1 MKVLLRRG
9 VATAVAMGGI
19 LMPATGHST
28 PPRIERPGFDKVGP
42 TQSGDFSPRYFQKP
56 VREGETPAQ
65 AQKPWF
71 VRWIKTKAQLLNRL
85 SDPRKAVGAALRL
98 LDAMDQT
105 AGNSLPIGFEL
116 QESPLDALIENKK
129 LVDDKELKL
138 HFDRGRIRAGN
149 KQYKEAI
156 DDFNECIRRDP
167 TSAGCWAARGA
178 VWGAQGE
185 YEKAIRD
192 FDRAIQ
198 LQSKFAFA
206 YKARGLC
213 RLANRDAVGAAED
226 FEQLIAC
233 DPQAAAFAF
242 RGLAKMS
249 RIRYREAIGDF
260 DRARE
265 LDPNGP
271 QFLLWRAVARFNNR
285 EFAWAIEDLDQM
297 LALHPQY
304 AAQAIFFR
312 GLAWGQIGQT
322 AKAQV
327 DLHEAGRLDPSYLNQ
342 MHLLKAANLRF
353 VVSAKNMEWN
363 VVLVGQTRASRTS
376 PLFRPAPAVAAA
388 GAPANPTPT
397 TEPDLKSISVAEKT
411 FDASRFSPE
420 FKKKAKESPATRADQ
435 TPAPAS
441 TENNRPRQSPAESP
455 RVLAAW
461 LSSADQEV
469 AKSLTLQAWLLATS
483 RYESGRD
490 GVRAVEAAR
499 AACELTEWRA
509 WGCVEALAAAYAEC
523 GDFESADKYQT
534 LAEELAATGPSD
546 ARHAAARRHALYRDR
561 RPVHQGE

>member
-1 MKVLLRRG
+1 M
-9 VATAVAMGGI
+9 TACCKMRFLAYIIAIG
-19 LMPATGHST
+19 LAST
-28 PPRIERPGFDKVGP
+28 AAGAE
-42 TQSGDFSPRYFQKP
+42 
-56 VREGETPAQ
+56 E
-65 AQKPWF
+65 QKPWF
-71 VRWIKTKAQLLNRL
+71 GRWVKAKVQNVKRL
-85 SDPRKAVGAALRL
+85 THPRNAVGAALGL
-98 LDAMDQT
+98 LDAIEQSQ
-105 AGNSLPIGFEL
+105 GESLSVGLEL
-116 QESPLDALIENKK
+116 QKSSLDALVENKK
-129 LVDDKELKL
+129 LVDDKDLKL

-167 TSAGCWAARGA
+167 TSAGCWAARGS

-213 RLANRDAVGAAED
+213 RLASWNAVGAAED

-249 RIRYREAIGDF
+249 RIRYREAIEDF
-260 DRARE
+260 DRAYD
-265 LDPNGP
+265 LDPNG
-271 QFLLWRAVARFNNR
+271 QQILIWRAMARFNNR

-297 LALHPQY
+297 LALHPEN
-304 AAQAIFFR
+304 AAEAIFCR
-312 GLAWGQIGQT
+312 GLAWAQIGQT

-327 DLHEAGRLDPSYLNQ
+327 DLHKASGLNPSYLNQ

-353 VVSAKNMEWN
+353 VVSVKNMEWN
-363 VVLVGQTRASRTS
+363 FVLVGQPRAPRAS
-376 PLFRPAPAVAAA
+376 PLYRPTPAEAADNA
-388 GAPANPTPT
+388 SANPAS
-397 TEPDLKSISVAEKT
+397 TERAELKSISVAEKI
-411 FDASRFSPE
+411 FEVSRFSPE
-420 FKKKAKESPATRADQ
+420 LKRRVLESPAPQ
-435 TPAPAS
+435 TDPTSAPAS
-441 TENNRPRQSPAESP
+441 AESNRPRQSPADSP
-455 RVLAAW
+455 RVLAPW
-461 LSSADQEV
+461 LSNAHQET
-469 AKSLTLQAWLLATS
+469 AKNLTHQAWLYATS

-499 AACELTEWRA
+499 AACELTDWRA
-509 WGCVEALAAAYAEC
+509 SGCVEALAAAYAEC

-534 LAEELAATGPSD
+534 LAEELAADGPSNV
-546 ARHAAARRHALYRDR
+546 RHAAARRHSLYRDR